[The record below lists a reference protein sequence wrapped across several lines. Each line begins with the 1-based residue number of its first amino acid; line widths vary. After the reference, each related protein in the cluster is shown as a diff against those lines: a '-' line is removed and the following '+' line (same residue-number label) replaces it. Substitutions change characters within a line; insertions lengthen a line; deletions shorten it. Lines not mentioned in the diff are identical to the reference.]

1 MQLQLVYC
9 QSSDIWTCDPSH
21 WNNNIFLKIHWVT
34 TAHIQTEIQ
43 KLFLVLKQHQ
53 VTNKTDIEKS
63 CPIKISSV
71 GSLNIKLYIR
81 DLQKGV
87 HDP

>member
-1 MQLQLVYC
+1 MQLQLVYF
-9 QSSDIWTCDPSH
+9 QSSKIWTCDPSH
-21 WNNNIFLKIHWVT
+21 WNNIYIFFKS
-34 TAHIQTEIQ
+34 TESQQAKIQ